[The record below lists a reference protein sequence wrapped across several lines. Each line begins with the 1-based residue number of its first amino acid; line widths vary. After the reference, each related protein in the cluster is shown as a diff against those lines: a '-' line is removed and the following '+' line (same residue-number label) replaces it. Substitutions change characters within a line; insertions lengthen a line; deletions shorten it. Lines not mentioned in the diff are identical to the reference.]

1 MKYYI
6 SESNWSTILTFLRNQ
21 KGLHTKDTAK
31 LRKFIEAVFYILK
44 TSAQWKYLH
53 KEYGNSR
60 AIHKRYKYWSDKGIW
75 NNLMTYVSDIDSQQ
89 FMIDSLS
96 VKAHPCA
103 SGYEINPNQINALG
117 RSVGGL
123 TTKIHTLTDALGNPV
138 RFIIT
143 AGNVHDILPSQQL
156 LQGITNAYILADKAY
171 FSEENIRFLKKNKNK
186 PVIPARENY
195 TKNHNIDWHIYK
207 ERHLIENFFSKIK
220 HFGRVFSRFD
230 KTCSAFL
237 GFVALASTF
246 IWLR

>member
-1 MKYYI
+1 MQYNI
-6 SESNWSTILTFLRNQ
+6 SESNWSTILIFLKLK

-31 LRKFIEAVFYILK
+31 LRKFVEAVFYILK
-44 TSAQWKYLH
+44 TGAQWKYIP
-53 KEYGNSR
+53 KDYGNSR
-60 AIHKRYKYWSDKGIW
+60 AIHKRYKYWADKGIW
-75 NNLMTYVSDIDSQQ
+75 NDLMTHVSDVDSQQ

-96 VKAHPCA
+96 VKAHACA
-103 SGYEINPNQINALG
+103 IGYEINGNQRNALG

-138 RFIIT
+138 RFVIT
-143 AGNVHDILPSQQL
+143 GGNVHDIVPSQEL
-156 LQGITNAYILADKAY
+156 LKGITNAYILADKAY
-171 FSEENIRFLKKNKNK
+171 FSEENKNK
-186 PVIPARENY
+186 PVIPAKENY
-195 TKNHNIDWHIYK
+195 TKGHNIDWHIYK

-220 HFGRVFSRFD
+220 HFRRVFSRFD